1 MMLSSSQL
9 MKDNHMNENLKLA
22 IIGIGMGFF
31 GAAVWYAEMF
41 TDSKAA
47 NLWRRMNGKGK
58 IGRNYAAIGA
68 PAMACV
74 FFLTGVSGIIR
85 YSNLPRIW
93 LTCVIAIVLF
103 SVSITLIGLL
113 PIRFPRWVYAD
124 WQYAK
129 RHGLL
134 DESGNIDQEAWA
146 LHHAD
151 KKEFW

>member
-1 MMLSSSQL
+1 
-9 MKDNHMNENLKLA
+9 MNENITLA
-22 IIGIGMGFF
+22 IVGIGLGLF

-47 NLWRRMNGKGK
+47 NLWRRMNGKGR

-68 PAMACV
+68 PAMAV
-74 FFLTGVSGIIR
+74 FFFATGMTGIAEEYSLPSVWLTGIAA
-85 YSNLPRIW
+85 
-93 LTCVIAIVLF
+93 VIVFAAA
-103 SVSITLIGLL
+103 ITLISFV

-134 DESGNIDQEAWA
+134 DADGNIDQEAYEK
-146 LHHAD
+146 HT
-151 KKEFW
+151 KGKGFW